1 MAVYTVGYGMIRKW
15 NKSLV
20 KIYLLP
26 NNNIRF
32 TIALLEY
39 EPFLEYIA

>member
-1 MAVYTVGYGMIRKW
+1 MVLYTVGYSMIRKW

-20 KIYLLP
+20 RIYLLP
-26 NNNIRF
+26 NNIRF